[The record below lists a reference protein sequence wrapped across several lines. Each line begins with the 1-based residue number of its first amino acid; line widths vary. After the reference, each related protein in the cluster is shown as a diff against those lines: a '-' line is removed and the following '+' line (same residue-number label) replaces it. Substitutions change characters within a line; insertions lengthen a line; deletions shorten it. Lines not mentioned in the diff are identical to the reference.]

1 MGGTRKG
8 NERGLVWS
16 AEDLPVLAWSQLA
29 SLWQLTLVVE
39 PNRNTVKILYL
50 VIYKDWVP
58 AWLLLG
64 IQIKMLEYKR
74 KVLGEDA
81 FTDYISADV
90 KLNIQIWQLK

>member
-50 VIYKDWVP
+50 VIYKDWVQ
-58 AWLLLG
+58 LG
-64 IQIKMLEYKR
+64 YFRHSNQ
-74 KVLGEDA
+74 
-81 FTDYISADV
+81 DV
-90 KLNIQIWQLK
+90 KVQEEGFV